1 LNIQLEE
8 YDGPNQIQVGNGTRL
23 AIKNIGTSLLSQPN
37 FILRNFLHVPKI
49 TKKEKRKL
57 LSTQKFTLDNNAFM
71 EFHPSC
77 FFVKDRISRKILHKG
92 SSKNG
97 LFQ

>member
-1 LNIQLEE
+1 MAPIKFKWAMVPAE
-8 YDGPNQIQVGNGTRL
+8 PSKIL
-23 AIKNIGTSLLSQPN
+23 ALLYSLDL
-37 FILRNFLHVPKI
+37 ILFYVIFCMFQKLQQ
-49 TKKEKRKL
+49 KKKKKL
-57 LSTQKFTLDNNAFM
+57 LSMQKFTLDNNAFM